1 MYDNYHYPAG
11 ADNEQAP
18 WNEPEVPENDFNVT
32 CCQTLSRTAVVTTN
46 NYIPGASGV
55 DYEYDGDGGY
65 TACNWHD
72 EDDTSDTHWNEE
84 YAANGYMTPLE
95 LIGMLKEYL
104 EKDLRE
110 IQKDMLPNDRSFK
123 AIQVRRL
130 RGLIEECECWTEDET
145 DFERD

>member
-65 TACNWHD
+65 TACDWHD
-72 EDDTSDTHWNEE
+72 EDDTSDTHWSE
-84 YAANGYMTPLE
+84 
-95 LIGMLKEYL
+95 EYL
-104 EKDLRE
+104 ENGYKTPIELIEMLKDYLQKDL
-110 IQKDMLPNDRSFK
+110 DRVDIIAEEQNENKQFLE
-123 AIQVRRL
+123 RRL
-130 RGLIEECECWTEDET
+130 KFLIKECESWTVDET